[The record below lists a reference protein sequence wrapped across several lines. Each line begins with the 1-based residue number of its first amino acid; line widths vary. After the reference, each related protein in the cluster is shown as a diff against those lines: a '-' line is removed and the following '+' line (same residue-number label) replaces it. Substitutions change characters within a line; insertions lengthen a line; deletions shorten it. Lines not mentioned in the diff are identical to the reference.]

1 MKPLRIMVVDDSG
14 LTVKKMVKML
24 EGLGHEVA
32 AVATTGQEAVNA
44 YAAVAPDIVAMDITM
59 PDLDGIE
66 ATRRIMA
73 VSPDARIVIVTSHG
87 QEQMVMDAIEA
98 GAKGYILKPVK
109 PEKLKETLETVA
121 TKYLP

>member
-32 AVATTGQEAVNA
+32 SVATTGQEAVDA

-121 TKYLP
+121 AKYLA

>member
-32 AVATTGQEAVNA
+32 SVATTGQEAVDA

-109 PEKLKETLETVA
+109 PEKLKETLETVDA
-121 TKYLP
+121 KYPA

>member
-14 LTVKKMVKML
+14 LTVKKMVKLL
-24 EGLGHEVA
+24 EELGHDVA
-32 AVATTGQEAVNA
+32 AVASTGQQAVEE

-73 VSPDARIVIVTSHG
+73 VAPDARIVIVTSHG

-98 GAKGYILKPVK
+98 GAMGYILKPVK
-109 PEKLKETLETVA
+109 IEKLKETLETVA
-121 TKYLP
+121 AKYLP

>member
-32 AVATTGQEAVNA
+32 SVATTGQEAVDA

-121 TKYLP
+121 AKYPA

>member
-1 MKPLRIMVVDDSG
+1 MRPLRIMVVDDSG
-14 LTVKKMVKML
+14 LTVKKMVKLL
-24 EGLGHEVA
+24 EELGHEVA
-32 AVATTGQEAVNA
+32 AVAATGQQAVDE
-44 YAAVAPDIVAMDITM
+44 YAAVAPDMVAMDITM

-73 VSPDARIVIVTSHG
+73 AAPDARIVIVTSHG

-109 PEKLKETLETVA
+109 LEKLKETLETVA
-121 TKYLP
+121 AKYLP

>member
-32 AVATTGQEAVNA
+32 AVATTGQEAVDA

-121 TKYLP
+121 AKYLA

>member
-14 LTVKKMVKML
+14 LTVKKMVKLL
-24 EGLGHEVA
+24 EELGHEVA
-32 AVATTGQEAVNA
+32 AVASTGQQAVEE

-73 VSPDARIVIVTSHG
+73 VAPDARIVIVTSHG

-109 PEKLKETLETVA
+109 IEKLKETLETVA
-121 TKYLP
+121 AKYLP

>member
-14 LTVKKMVKML
+14 LTVKKMAKML

-32 AVATTGQEAVNA
+32 AVAATGQEAVDA

-121 TKYLP
+121 AKYLA

>member
-32 AVATTGQEAVNA
+32 AVAATGQEAVDA

-121 TKYLP
+121 AKYLP